1 MSQNRG
7 GHGVKWPLVVRWISE
22 LLESR
27 TASGR
32 PAIGVTGT
40 GFRILRNGQIAEGID
55 CNGCVAPIN
64 PEFDPR
70 FEGRATTAMQKDNTW
85 NFPAGFPHRNSEPGE
100 DAGWLTPVVRPGE
113 KECADAWIR

>member
-7 GHGVKWPLVVRWISE
+7 GHCVKWPLVVRWISE

-40 GFRILRNGQIAEGID
+40 GLRILRNRQVAESVD
-55 CNGCVAPIN
+55 CNGRVAPIN
-64 PEFDPR
+64 PELDPR
-70 FEGRATTAMQKDNTW
+70 LESRAAAAMQKNNARD
-85 NFPAGFPHRNSEPGE
+85 FPAGFHRWNSKPGE
-100 DAGWLTPVVRPGE
+100 DAGGFTPIVGPGE
-113 KECADAWIR
+113 KERPDA